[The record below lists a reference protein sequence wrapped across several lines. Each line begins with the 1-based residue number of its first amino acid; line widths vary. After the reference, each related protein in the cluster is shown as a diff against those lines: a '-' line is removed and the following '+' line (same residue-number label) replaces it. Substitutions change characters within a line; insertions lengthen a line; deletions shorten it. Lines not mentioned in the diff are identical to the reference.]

1 MPDTIAPQLLA
12 FAKTSRAYL
21 DGASRRKMIRFVRSC
36 WNADGG
42 VRGRDDRSDLYY
54 TVFGALCLKTLGGR
68 IPILRLWR
76 YLQSFGDGAE
86 LDPVHMYSLIRLRTM
101 FPISSTRRN
110 QLTRRLQD
118 YPAESPYDIFFKV
131 ISAEQLNKED
141 RPKALLLLSS
151 SQTSPNLAA
160 AIVVNQN
167 KNEEAKALLMERFC
181 PESGGF
187 SVSSTS
193 RNADL
198 LSTATALFALTVL
211 KADMEPIREKTFEFI
226 ESLWRED
233 GGFCAYAQ
241 DGFVDVEYTF
251 YALLG
256 IGCLMK

>member
-1 MPDTIAPQLLA
+1 MSDTIAHQILA
-12 FAKTSRAYL
+12 FAETARAYL
-21 DGASRRKMIRFVRSC
+21 DGASRRKVIRFVRSR
-36 WNADGG
+36 WNTDGG
-42 VRGRDDRSDLYY
+42 VRGRDERSDLYY

-68 IPILRLWR
+68 IPLLRVWR
-76 YLQSFGDGAE
+76 YLKSFGDGAE

-101 FPISSTRRN
+101 FPISPTLRN
-110 QLTRRLQD
+110 QLTERLQD

-131 ISAEQLNKED
+131 ISAEHLNRED
-141 RPKALLLLSS
+141 RPTAQLLLSA
-151 SQTSPNLAA
+151 SQTTPNLAA
-160 AIVVNQN
+160 AVVVNQN
-167 KNEEAKALLMERFC
+167 KNEEAKTLLMERFC

-187 SVSSTS
+187 SVSPTS

-226 ESLWRED
+226 ESIWRED
-233 GGFCAYAQ
+233 GGFSGCTQ
-241 DGFVDVEYTF
+241 DVFEDVEYTF